1 MYSLKDLLLEFRFY
15 NKTRGLADKSVKKL
29 DSHCT
34 AAFNYFYAEY
44 SSTDLHDLRVL
55 HFRAFLLSLIDSG
68 KSETYVNSFI
78 RSFRAFY
85 VFCENEGYTVEA
97 ENLAVKLKWF
107 KEKQVI
113 IETFTDDEIKRMITV
128 AGNRNHVK
136 SKSLFQ
142 KYQAEKDK
150 FTIMLL
156 ADCGM
161 RANELCNIK
170 LEDFSE
176 DRIFISKGKN
186 KKERLVYT
194 SPIIAKQY
202 YRYIRIRAAYFESVD
217 TLPEE
222 YLIVNKNGGKMS
234 VSGLERLVKRIS
246 KQAEVRDCV
255 RGCVHDFRHYA
266 AQKMLETT
274 GNIYIV
280 QMVLGHSR
288 TTTTENYLQSMSK
301 DVLLREMQHNN
312 PLANLNKQK

>member
-1 MYSLKDLLLEFRFY
+1 MYNLRELLLEFKFY
-15 NKTRGLADKSVKKL
+15 NKARGLADKSVKKL
-29 DSHCT
+29 DRHCSS
-34 AAFNYFYAEY
+34 AFSFIDSEY
-44 SSTDLHDLRVL
+44 SVTDLQDLRVL
-55 HFRAFLLSLIDSG
+55 HYRAFLLSLIDSG

-113 IETFTDDEIKRMITV
+113 IETFNDDEIKRMIAV

-150 FTIMLL
+150 FIIMLL

-170 LEDFSE
+170 LDDFSE

-202 YRYIRIRAAYFESVD
+202 YRYIRIRAAYFESIGV
-217 TLPEE
+217 LPED
-222 YLIVNKNGGKMS
+222 YLILNKDGRMMS

-246 KQAEVRDCV
+246 RQAGVRDCV

-301 DVLLREMQHNN
+301 EVLIREMQHNN